1 MTRCEQEQASS
12 KPVQQR
18 SRQRNLRQHIPECS
32 REPGGILGAY
42 GVTSHP
48 NSRVGTPCRRWCSDI
63 ASKRRSVTKR
73 ARWFRSTRRER
84 GPPSSCAG
92 TTRRIAAQTNA
103 TTCRGGVAASQ
114 IATAG
119 GAGLGPC
126 VPAPAPPSEGGCL
139 CVLACRPVSHIAAA
153 SQLVLRRTAPV
164 AAAAALGPSRGVLCR
179 SSLCDGAA
187 GAEGIG
193 HARGAGSLAPTCAHG
208 GRSAAAFPESA
219 KAALPRQARA
229 SLGKELRTRSREC
242 VQRASLPRC
251 CCCSGCCC

>member
-1 MTRCEQEQASS
+1 M
-12 KPVQQR
+12 
-18 SRQRNLRQHIPECS
+18 
-32 REPGGILGAY
+32 
-42 GVTSHP
+42 TSHP

-92 TTRRIAAQTNA
+92 TTRRITAQTND
-103 TTCRGGVAASQ
+103 TTRRGGVAALQ

-119 GAGLGPC
+119 GAGPAPC
-126 VPAPAPPSEGGCL
+126 VPAPAPPSGGGCL
-139 CVLACRPVSHIAAA
+139 CVLACRTVSHTTAA
-153 SQLVLRRTAPV
+153 SQLVLPRTAPV

-187 GAEGIG
+187 GAEGIK
-193 HARGAGSLAPTCAHG
+193 HAHGAGSLAPTCAHG
-208 GRSAAAFPESA
+208 GRSAVAVLESA

-229 SLGKELRTRSREC
+229 SLGEELRTRLRERM
-242 VQRASLPRC
+242 QRASLPRC
-251 CCCSGCCC
+251 CCCSGFRCW